1 MLKRRKVPNMESL
14 LLVKLLKKL
23 FRMCLKKF
31 ILLTAVWGMF
41 EDFTNNSTVHGVKY
55 LGEKKRHWSER
66 AFWVLKNSLNF
77 IREFLC
83 LKFSFFSKK
92 GHSFRDISFWMY
104 NFDYKNL
111 GEMANLAC
119 DRKFC

>member
-1 MLKRRKVPNMESL
+1 
-14 LLVKLLKKL
+14 
-23 FRMCLKKF
+23 
-31 ILLTAVWGMF
+31 MF

-77 IREFLC
+77 IREFFM
-83 LKFSFFSKK
+83 LKIFNFSKK